1 MKALATLTAASVL
14 TLVGAA
20 AIAQQAAPSSAAPN
34 APTATAPAPA
44 PAPRGA
50 MGRADLDAMTDAR
63 LAGIQAGLKLN
74 DEQRRLWGPVEQALR
89 AEMAERAERIAE
101 RAERR
106 EERAERREERRER
119 RAEGRQAGA
128 AVAPRDR
135 VDFMERI
142 ERRAERA
149 SEQAERLRNMTAA
162 MKPFWASLDEQQR
175 RLLPRLVRDARGD
188 RGRRDDR
195 DGRGDRRPWRH

>member
-20 AIAQQAAPSSAAPN
+20 AIAQQAAPPSAAPN
-34 APTATAPAPA
+34 APAATTAPASG
-44 PAPRGA
+44 PRGP

-89 AEMAERAERIAE
+89 AEMAERAERLAE

-106 EERAERREERRER
+106 EERAERREERQER

-175 RLLPRLVRDARGD
+175 RLLPRLVRDARED
-188 RGRRDDR
+188 RGRRD
-195 DGRGDRRPWRH
+195 GRGHRPWRH